1 MQLQYKGFSATVRYS
16 AATEGFYGEV
26 TDTPA
31 ALSLNQP
38 VALNRTVVALNHTVI
53 AFQSSHLDEVESAFQ
68 EAVER
73 YLRHVRFLSL
83 GVQAALA
90 QF

>member
-1 MQLQYKGFSATVRYS
+1 MQLQYKGFSGTVRYS

-31 ALSLNQP
+31 
-38 VALNRTVVALNHTVI
+38 VI
-53 AFQSSHLDEVESAFQ
+53 SFQSSDLDAVESAFQ

-73 YLRHVRFLSL
+73 YLRHVYFLDL
-83 GVQAALA
+83 GVQTERA
-90 QF
+90 